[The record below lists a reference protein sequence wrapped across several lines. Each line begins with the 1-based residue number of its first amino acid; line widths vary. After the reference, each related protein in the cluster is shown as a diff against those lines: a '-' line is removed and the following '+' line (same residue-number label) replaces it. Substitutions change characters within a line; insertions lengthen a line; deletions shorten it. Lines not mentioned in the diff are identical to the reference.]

1 MIRSIIVATAALTL
15 AVSGCG
21 ADAGPSAGTPAA
33 GSASPSSPVAAPT
46 GPAAGVTEAQPN
58 GEAVAATL
66 TAAGFDAGT
75 AAFAEHAAA
84 TLEVP
89 DQHTFVVRQTYPNG
103 AVAATAYHL
112 HAGAAPAEPTM
123 TVDLTD
129 GDLRYTLEYT
139 VDAATL
145 PADLRAQVT
154 AGLPGAAPSD
164 EDRAAVI
171 GALVRAPMEDGP
183 STISVVADGVISQ
196 AQETG
201 VDTMGEL
208 TGLDKSL
215 AGTSWEVYKSG
226 KKVADAIKAN
236 DLVSTALARIAAAR
250 KCAAS
255 PTNELTKKAFAEDP
269 AAQKEMLRQL
279 DEAADEIMGSAAVM
293 FVQMATD
300 AGAGLIKAAPWL
312 GFITSPAT
320 NYVSE
325 TLTGSINERLRAAEQ
340 LVPTCTTTTYRV
352 TGGGKGLT
360 VNGTV
365 ASMTE
370 PFQVNGAGDGFVV
383 IFSFQPGDDTGKFGL
398 VTYEGGGSGVT
409 MSGSGSYTVAGA
421 DPGPYT
427 VTTTT
432 QGCVDGGNCATN
444 TDVLKFTPQTG

>member
-1 MIRSIIVATAALTL
+1 MVRSIIVVTAALSL

-21 ADAGPSAGTPAA
+21 ADATPTGTPAA
-33 GSASPSSPVAAPT
+33 ASPSSPVAAPT
-46 GPAAGVTEAQPN
+46 GPASSVAQPQLN

-75 AAFAEHAAA
+75 AAFAQHAAA
-84 TLEVP
+84 TLEAP
-89 DQHTFVVRQTYPNG
+89 DPHTFVVRQTYPTG
-103 AVAATAYHL
+103 AVATTAYHL

-164 EDRAAVI
+164 EDRAAVL
-171 GALVRAPMEDGP
+171 GALLRAPMEEGP

-196 AQETG
+196 AQETA
-201 VDTMGEL
+201 VDSMGEL
-208 TGLDKSL
+208 TRLDKTL
-215 AGTSWEVYKSG
+215 AGTSWEAYKSG
-226 KKVADAIKAN
+226 KKVTDALKTNA
-236 DLVSTALARIAAAR
+236 LVSTALARVAAAR
-250 KCAAS
+250 KCAAN

-269 AAQKEMLRQL
+269 AAQKELLRQL
-279 DEAADEIMGSAAVM
+279 DEAADEITGSAAVM

-300 AGAGLIKAAPWL
+300 AGAGLLTTAPWL

-340 LVPTCTTTTYRV
+340 LVPACTKTTYRV
-352 TGGGKGLT
+352 TGGSGVT
-360 VNGTV
+360 VNATV
-365 ASMTE
+365 ESMTA
-370 PFQVNGAGDGFVV
+370 PFEVNGAGDGFRL

-427 VTTTT
+427 LTMTT
-432 QGCVDGGNCATN
+432 QGCVDGGTCATN
-444 TDVLKFTPQTG
+444 TDKLKFTPQTG